1 MESEVSGWVP
11 SRSTSYPKLGG
22 CFMRHSMG
30 VKCSRRRLH
39 TETRIYMLKW
49 SNPCECTVR
58 VIEVVEQRRLGL
70 ERAGEGWGEV
80 GCEYGSMGGRGEILR
95 DRTRLRGV
103 GGSGGGGAVQVVE
116 GVRRARLGLRAG
128 GLGGVGK
135 GDKRF
140 VVGGHWGGQGRSG
153 EIRGPVGVGGLDFQ
167 PECYLKWKR
176 ESFKSPF
183 FVTVV

>member
-11 SRSTSYPKLGG
+11 SRSASYPKLGG

-80 GCEYGSMGGRGEILR
+80 GCEYGFARKKLTPAVLEGSLR
-95 DRTRLRGV
+95 SRVPRRTTHQP
-103 GGSGGGGAVQVVE
+103 S
-116 GVRRARLGLRAG
+116 GLRAFGFDPQRHHHIKG
-128 GLGGVGK
+128 GRWGPPHTPPPTLRVGRDRAY
-135 GDKRF
+135 GN
-140 VVGGHWGGQGRSG
+140 VWS
-153 EIRGPVGVGGLDFQ
+153 
-167 PECYLKWKR
+167 
-176 ESFKSPF
+176 SSPRQE
-183 FVTVV
+183 VHLPRT

>member
-1 MESEVSGWVP
+1 
-11 SRSTSYPKLGG
+11 
-22 CFMRHSMG
+22 MG

-103 GGSGGGGAVQVVE
+103 GGSGGVVRYKWSRGSDGRVWDSERAVW
-116 GVRRARLGLRAG
+116 
-128 GLGGVGK
+128 VG
-135 GDKRF
+135 
-140 VVGGHWGGQGRSG
+140 
-153 EIRGPVGVGGLDFQ
+153 
-167 PECYLKWKR
+167 
-176 ESFKSPF
+176 
-183 FVTVV
+183 